1 MPVRLI
7 MHLRSQR
14 TARPPGKQAGK
25 QPCLVQGALGFQPSQ
40 AAMAAIA
47 EASIQ
52 RAMARCAWR
61 EGRRRFNLALSA
73 SRSRIVP
80 LVGGDAVAAAR
91 IFPRLAKPAEVRQQG
106 GTEQG

>member
-1 MPVRLI
+1 MSNPR
-7 MHLRSQR
+7 
-14 TARPPGKQAGK
+14 
-25 QPCLVQGALGFQPSQ
+25 PCLMQGALGFQPSQ

-61 EGRRRFNLALSA
+61 ESRRRFNLTLSA
-73 SRSRIVP
+73 SRSQVVP

-91 IFPRLAKPAEVRQQG
+91 IFHRLAKPAEVRRQG
-106 GTEQG
+106 KPEPTTDPLPALPMVSAGEG